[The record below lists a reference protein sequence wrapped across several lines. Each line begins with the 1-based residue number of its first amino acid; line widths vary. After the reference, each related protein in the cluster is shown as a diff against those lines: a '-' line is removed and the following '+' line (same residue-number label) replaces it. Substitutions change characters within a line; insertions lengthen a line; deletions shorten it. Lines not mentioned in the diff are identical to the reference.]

1 MLNLLQNEKLFN
13 SQIYELLFFFLSLS
27 LLSQFIH
34 CENSFRCTFSLHT
47 KIFFLSFS
55 LALDF
60 SNLLHRLHFISFYI
74 FCCFQLF
81 LLENFHFLFDFLLF
95 FLIFFSLSAARSF
108 HWQKYKSFLPLNSW
122 TFCLHMQLFFFLLW
136 YFGLLNFFSYS
147 FFFVLFSDLHTFF
160 EHRLFSIFFLIS
172 ERINYFCFKFI
183 TKKISK

>member
-1 MLNLLQNEKLFN
+1 MSLSFLFRLRLYYFSSFFLFFSLSRHTHKISVDVIMLNLLQNEKLFN

-108 HWQKYKSFLPLNSW
+108 H
-122 TFCLHMQLFFFLLW
+122 
-136 YFGLLNFFSYS
+136 
-147 FFFVLFSDLHTFF
+147 
-160 EHRLFSIFFLIS
+160 
-172 ERINYFCFKFI
+172 
-183 TKKISK
+183 